1 MKKLF
6 TFLSVICLSLIVFSC
21 SKNDDPADNDI
32 FVGTY
37 KGEIGY
43 IADGETK
50 GTNDGSVTVVK
61 TGNSYY
67 FRFSDGIPDLTG
79 VSFEKKGDNTLVNI
93 DLEDGIK
100 AIRIT
105 ASSLTMLYTKD
116 SKTWSATASR

>member
-43 IADGETK
+43 VANGETK
-50 GTNDGSVTVVK
+50 AINDGSVTVVK
-61 TGNSYY
+61 TGNNYH
-67 FRFSDGIPDLTG
+67 FVFSNGIPNLTG
-79 VSFEKKGDNTLVNI
+79 VSFKKEGDNTLINI

-100 AIRIT
+100 VIRIT

-116 SKTWSATASR
+116 GKTWRATASR